1 MATPTTAS
9 PEIGYV
15 NGQGKDWQLWD
26 ESEQVPELQWPDAIE
41 VYRRMARGDA
51 RVASV
56 LKAIRLPIQSAG
68 WRIDPNGARREVVE
82 FVALNL
88 ALPIEGD
95 GPLPKTRTKGRFSWK
110 QHVQQ
115 ALLSLQYGHSFFEQV
130 YRIDDNDRTWLHK
143 LAPRPQR
150 TISKISVE
158 LDGGLHSIEQSP
170 PSSPLAGFGT
180 TTVKPIPVSALVAYV
195 NDPEAGDWLGSSL
208 LRPAYKHWILK
219 DEFMRVQAGTAK
231 RNGMGIP
238 VGTAASDTDGAE
250 VTKMKDLA
258 SGLRGG
264 MASGV
269 GLARGQDLKLLGVS
283 GNLPDM
289 QQAIEYQDKSIALA
303 ALAHFLN
310 LDKGGSY
317 SLASVL
323 NDTFD
328 QSVQAVAEALCDT
341 ANAHVVEDLVDLNFG
356 PDEPAPLIMFD
367 EIGSRQDA
375 TAASM
380 ALLRNAGLL
389 DDDDMVKIAVRQ
401 SLRIPLKQNDTD
413 DDQSSPTEGDGA

>member
-15 NGQGKDWQLWD
+15 NGQGKDWQVWD

-82 FVALNL
+82 FVARNL

-115 ALLSLQYGHSFFEQV
+115 ALLMLQYGHSFFEQV

-238 VGTAASDTDGAE
+238 VGTAASDTDAAE
-250 VTKMKDLA
+250 VTKMKELA

>member
-238 VGTAASDTDGAE
+238 VGTAASDTDAAE

-413 DDQSSPTEGDGA
+413 DEQSSPTEGDDA